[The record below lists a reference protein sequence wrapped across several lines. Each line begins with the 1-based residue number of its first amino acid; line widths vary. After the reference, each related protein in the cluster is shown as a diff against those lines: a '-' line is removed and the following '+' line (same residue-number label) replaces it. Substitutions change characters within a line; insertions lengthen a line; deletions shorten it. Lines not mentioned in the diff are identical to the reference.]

1 VYTDASSTGY
11 AGYTV
16 EHGCY
21 VAHGLW
27 LPDEA
32 EKSSIWHEICAIRMV
47 LEALKPKL
55 KNERVY
61 WFTDNQNVARILIR
75 SPTSKLRPL
84 QFFRFLC
91 LTICI

>member
-1 VYTDASSTGY
+1 MR
-11 AGYTV
+11 
-16 EHGCY
+16 
-21 VAHGLW
+21 L
-27 LPDEA
+27 

-84 QFFRFLC
+84 QFFQFLC
-91 LTICI
+91 LTICISIEPEWIPRKHNETADYLSRITEYDD